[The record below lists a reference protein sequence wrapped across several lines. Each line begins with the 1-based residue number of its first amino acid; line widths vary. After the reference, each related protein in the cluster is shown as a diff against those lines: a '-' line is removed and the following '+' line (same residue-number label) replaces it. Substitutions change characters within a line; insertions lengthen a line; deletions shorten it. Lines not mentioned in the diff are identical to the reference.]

1 MVEKSYRNNTTV
13 LPNPLKIDSGSR
25 RTVSKKL
32 RAQELRCILV
42 PFFEICSAYSG
53 FRHRQ
58 EADVQKGRCLI
69 FRTPSISRE
78 PFSPVLTHPRKRDI
92 YLI

>member
-1 MVEKSYRNNTTV
+1 MVEKSYRNNNTV

-42 PFFEICSAYSG
+42 PFWGIGSAYSF

-58 EADVQKGRCLI
+58 AADAQKGRLLI
-69 FRTPSISRE
+69 FRTPSIPRE
-78 PFSPVLTHPRKRDI
+78 PFSPILKHPRQRDI